1 MRVLIIALAAFGLAY
16 AGQTPKIS
24 DILTPKS
31 VIDERDISKLED
43 PFFGQKSVSK
53 SKKGFLSEPQKPFV
67 KLEAIFEKTAMING
81 KWLKEG
87 ENIDGYK
94 LLDVDK
100 NKVTVSGYG
109 EQMILNLFFIKG
121 DNEAR

>member
-1 MRVLIIALAAFGLAY
+1 MRVLIVSAATFAVLN

-31 VIDERDISKLED
+31 VIDEREISKLED
-43 PFFGQKSVSK
+43 PFFGQKSTPK
-53 SKKGFLSEPQKPFV
+53 SKKSFLSEPQKPFV
-67 KLEAIFEKTAMING
+67 NLEAIFEKTAMING

-94 LLDVDK
+94 LLDVGK
-100 NKVTVSGYG
+100 NKATLSGYG
-109 EQMILNLFFIKG
+109 EQIILNLFFIKG